1 MAREC
6 KLRENASIEGQEQK
20 KEWKKM
26 KYQRFL
32 NHKGR
37 FYWYCH
43 YCHKFGH
50 KVVGCRI
57 KRKYLSKESKKQ
69 TRSVRKVPHGKMW
82 RRKEDSKGEEEIKIS
97 KIKEV
102 SQDDVKHNSTV
113 DKNNINY
120 NGKHDENTEEEVS
133 DGGGAEV
140 ECLF

>member
-1 MAREC
+1 MTLKRPMRSRVQQIFLGRCYTCHNFGHMAREC

-37 FYWYCH
+37 FYGDFH

-57 KRKYLSKESKKQ
+57 KRKDLSKESKKQ
-69 TRSVRKVPHGKMW
+69 TRSVSRLPHGKMS
-82 RRKEDSKGEEEIKIS
+82 RRKEDSKVIEEIKIS
-97 KIKEV
+97 KISEV
-102 SQDDVKHNSTV
+102 SK
-113 DKNNINY
+113 Y
-120 NGKHDENTEEEVS
+120 
-133 DGGGAEV
+133 
-140 ECLF
+140 